1 MATKR
6 WWALVLIPLLVG
18 CASTRVVR
26 LDTGEGA
33 PLKYAPSSW
42 DASVEVDEDD
52 FQEALTRL
60 ALAVPLSI
68 RPSQAGLLV
77 RASSAWGHT
86 ADAAWQ
92 Q

>member
-1 MATKR
+1 MAQR
-6 WWALVLIPLLVG
+6 WWALMLLPLMAA
-18 CASTRVVR
+18 CATPRVVR
-26 LDTGEGA
+26 LDTGAGA
-33 PLKYAPSSW
+33 PLEYTPSSW

-52 FQEALTRL
+52 FEEALTRL

-68 RPSQAGLLV
+68 RSSQAGRLV